1 MPPTQIIELVIVGI
15 LAAVVLYNLYSVLGR
30 RIGRQP
36 GETGPQAQRAQGPAD
51 RRAPD
56 AAAPPDVELSGLAAL
71 KARDPSFEVEKF
83 LQGART
89 AYEMIVRAF
98 ATGDRGALKGLLSPD
113 VMAGFEHAMAER
125 EAQGRTEDITF
136 EHPPRTDI
144 EETQVE
150 ADRARIRVRFLA
162 EFTSKVSGPDGEAS
176 QERRTAEA
184 WTFERD
190 LGSRDPNWTLV
201 RVDAAQA

>member
-15 LAAVVLYNLYSVLGR
+15 LAVVVLYNLYSVLGR

-36 GETGPQAQRAQGPAD
+36 GENPPQVQPAPGAPD
-51 RRAPD
+51 RRGAELAP
-56 AAAPPDVELSGLAAL
+56 PPDVELSGLAAL
-71 KARDPSFEVEKF
+71 KARDPAFEVDKF

-98 ATGDRGALKGLLSPD
+98 ATGDRAALKGLLSPE
-113 VMAGFEHAMAER
+113 VMAGFERAMAER
-125 EAQGRTEDITF
+125 EAQGRTEDVAF

-144 EETQVE
+144 EDTQVE
-150 ADRARIRVRFLA
+150 GDRARIRVRYLA
-162 EFTSKVSGPDGEAS
+162 EFTSKVSGPDGETS

-190 LGSRDPNWTLV
+190 LTSRDPNWTLV
-201 RVDAAQA
+201 RVDAAEA